1 MKIQTGLTGY
11 VLHDGWLHKYTCT
24 HVRKLSIDTNSL
36 VVVENSAA
44 HVILHATLQ
53 VYNIETM
60 PDPPA
65 ARAQMRQPSN
75 HQPYREQPSTDSES
89 HVPVPIR
96 VPQSKKSR
104 RQPSQPQYAQEAYA
118 TQAAPTSPLVG
129 TPDIGVCIR

>member
-1 MKIQTGLTGY
+1 
-11 VLHDGWLHKYTCT
+11 
-24 HVRKLSIDTNSL
+24 
-36 VVVENSAA
+36 
-44 HVILHATLQ
+44 
-53 VYNIETM
+53 M

-129 TPDIGVCIR
+129 TPDIGVCIRHDSSQFVTLTNQRSQIRTAYTTALYEYIVHVVGITIENNIGYINVSILS